1 MIRNTPFVI
10 TIGRQFGSGGREIGR
25 ALAKRLGIEFYDK
38 RLLVEAAK
46 HAGLSDE
53 IFNRHD
59 EKYPR
64 FISGLFSFAQGYM
77 PVNTYVPQSPVSG
90 DRVQEAL
97 GDFIRRLA
105 STRSCVIVGRTADY
119 ALKDHPN
126 LLNIFVHAPKDVC
139 AKRILERGDA
149 PTLERA
155 RAQSDKTNRLR
166 AQYYNFYT
174 DKRWGDSASYD
185 LSFDSSLLPVDQ
197 IVDII
202 VKYIEA
208 LNAVKDTGEK

>member
-10 TIGRQFGSGGREIGR
+10 TIGRQFGSGGREIGQ

-38 RLLVEAAK
+38 RLLVEAAQ
-46 HAGLSDE
+46 HAGLNDE
-53 IFNRHD
+53 IFTRHD
-59 EKYPR
+59 ERFPR
-64 FISGLFSFAQGYM
+64 FISGLFSFAQGYL
-77 PVNTYVPQSPVSG
+77 PVHSYVPQSPVSG

-97 GDFIRRLA
+97 GNFIRQLGA
-105 STRSCVIVGRTADY
+105 SRSCVIVGRTADY

-126 LLNIFVHAPKDVC
+126 VLNIFVHAPKEVC
-139 AKRILERGDA
+139 ARRIMQRGDA
-149 PTLERA
+149 STIERA
-155 RAQSDKTNRLR
+155 MALSDKTNRLR

-185 LSFDSSLLPVDQ
+185 LSFDSSLLPVEQ

-202 VKYIEA
+202 VKYVEA
-208 LNAVKDTGEK
+208 IDAAK

>member
-1 MIRNTPFVI
+1 MIRNTPLVI
-10 TIGRQFGSGGREIGR
+10 TIGRQFGSGGREIGQ

-38 RLLVEAAK
+38 RLLEEAAR

-53 IFNRHD
+53 IFSRHD

-64 FISGLFSFAQGYM
+64 FINGLFSFAQGFQ
-77 PVNTYVPQSPVSG
+77 PVSTFISQSPVSG

-97 GDFIRRLA
+97 GEFIRQLGA
-105 STRSCVIVGRTADY
+105 TRSCVIVGRTADY
-119 ALKDHPN
+119 ALKNHPN

-139 AKRILERGDA
+139 AKRIMERGDA

-155 RAQSDKTNRLR
+155 RALSDKTNRLR

-185 LSFDSSLLPVDQ
+185 LSLDSSALPVEK

-202 VKYIEA
+202 VNYIEMRQA
-208 LNAVKDTGEK
+208 AREC